1 MRTKFKAWTVPY
13 IEEHKEVMF
22 DEEQLLNFDKP
33 YYLEIGSGK
42 GQFLVDMA
50 KKFPD
55 KFFVGIERNVTCCGF
70 TAKKLVEEQ
79 LPNARL
85 MFLNAEFLMDK
96 IADNSIEAIFL
107 NFSDPWPKKKHH
119 KRRLTADSYL
129 KNYYRVLKK
138 GGRLIIKTDNVDLFT
153 FTLENL
159 ENSDFK
165 LVFKTDDLCCA
176 AIAKQIGLTVETTYE
191 NCQLDNYTGFIEQT
205 VSNEELVK
213 FYEASFEPISN
224 HFGLLE
230 NQYLIVKDENGKIA
244 NSFKWKNGKYEQI
257 IFPTLKS
264 DMFGTIKPKDE
275 YQKLAIDSLLN
286 NKITVLRGPAGSG
299 KSYLSFAALF
309 QKLEKHE
316 IDKIIIFCNTVAT
329 ANSAKLGFYPG
340 SRNEKLL
347 DSQIGNFLSSKLGD
361 NVATEKFIA
370 EGKLALLP
378 MSDIRGYDTTGMKAG
393 IYITEAQNLD
403 IELMRLALQRVG
415 EDSIC
420 ILDGDDQAQ
429 VDLSIY
435 GGVNNGL
442 RRVSEVFRGS
452 ELYGEITLQK
462 IHRSKIAELA
472 QLM

>member
-1 MRTKFKAWTVPY
+1 MKKVFFYDTCSLLNELHSAFENDFFY
-13 IEEHKEVMF
+13 ISSVTLEELENIKTSSSK
-22 DEEQLLNFDKP
+22 DQDIKYRARQLLHLLFENKDK
-33 YYLEIGSGK
+33 YKVVIFQKEW
-42 GQFLVDMA
+42 
-50 KKFPD
+50 
-55 KFFVGIERNVTCCGF
+55 E
-70 TAKKLVEEQ
+70 TA
-79 LPNARL
+79 
-85 MFLNAEFLMDK
+85 
-96 IADNSIEAIFL
+96 IS
-107 NFSDPWPKKKHH
+107 NFSYLSDNN
-119 KRRLTADSYL
+119 DS
-129 KNYYRVLKK
+129 K
-138 GGRLIIKTDNVDLFT
+138 IIYSAFITDTGISFD
-153 FTLENL
+153 
-159 ENSDFK
+159 

-176 AIAKQIGLTVETTYE
+176 ALAKQIGLTVETTYE
-191 NCQLDNYTGFIEQT
+191 QMKLDNYTGFIEKT
-205 VSNEELVK
+205 ISNEELVA
-213 FYEASFEPISN
+213 FYSKSNLETEN
-224 HFGLLE
+224 HFNLLE

-244 NSFKWKNGKYEQI
+244 DSFKWKNGNYEQVL
-257 IFPTLKS
+257 FPVLKT
-264 DMFGTIKPKDE
+264 DMFGMIKPKDE
-275 YQKLAIDSLLN
+275 YQKLAIDSLLS

-361 NVATEKFIA
+361 SVAVERFIA

-415 EDSIC
+415 DDSIC

-435 GGVNNGL
+435 GGTNNGL
-442 RRVSEVFRGS
+442 RRVSEIFRGADF
-452 ELYGEITLQK
+452 YGEVTLQK
-462 IHRSKIAELA
+462 IHRSRIAELA

>member
-1 MRTKFKAWTVPY
+1 MKKVFFYDTCSLLNELHSAFENDFFY
-13 IEEHKEVMF
+13 ISSVTLEELENIKTSSSK
-22 DEEQLLNFDKP
+22 DQDIKYRARQLLHLLFENKDK
-33 YYLEIGSGK
+33 YKVVIFQKEW
-42 GQFLVDMA
+42 
-50 KKFPD
+50 
-55 KFFVGIERNVTCCGF
+55 E
-70 TAKKLVEEQ
+70 TA
-79 LPNARL
+79 
-85 MFLNAEFLMDK
+85 
-96 IADNSIEAIFL
+96 IS
-107 NFSDPWPKKKHH
+107 NFSYLSDNN
-119 KRRLTADSYL
+119 DS
-129 KNYYRVLKK
+129 K
-138 GGRLIIKTDNVDLFT
+138 IIFSAFITDTGISFD
-153 FTLENL
+153 
-159 ENSDFK
+159 

-176 AIAKQIGLTVETTYE
+176 ILAKRIGLTVETTYE
-191 NCQLDNYTGFIEQT
+191 QMKLDNYTGFIEKT
-205 VSNEELVK
+205 VSNEELVT
-213 FYEASFEPISN
+213 FYSKTNLETEN
-224 HFGLLE
+224 HFNLLE

-244 NSFKWKNGKYEQI
+244 DSFKWKNGNYEQVL
-257 IFPTLKS
+257 FPVLKT
-264 DMFGTIKPKDE
+264 DMFGMIKPKDE
-275 YQKLAIDSLLN
+275 YQKLAIDSLLS

>member
-1 MRTKFKAWTVPY
+1 MKKVFFYDTCSLLNELHSAFENDFFY
-13 IEEHKEVMF
+13 ISSVTLEELENIKTSSSK
-22 DEEQLLNFDKP
+22 DQDIKYRARQLLHLLFENKDK
-33 YYLEIGSGK
+33 YKVVIFQKEW
-42 GQFLVDMA
+42 
-50 KKFPD
+50 
-55 KFFVGIERNVTCCGF
+55 E
-70 TAKKLVEEQ
+70 TA
-79 LPNARL
+79 
-85 MFLNAEFLMDK
+85 
-96 IADNSIEAIFL
+96 IS
-107 NFSDPWPKKKHH
+107 NFSYLSDNN
-119 KRRLTADSYL
+119 DS
-129 KNYYRVLKK
+129 K
-138 GGRLIIKTDNVDLFT
+138 IIYSAFITDTGISFD
-153 FTLENL
+153 
-159 ENSDFK
+159 

-176 AIAKQIGLTVETTYE
+176 ALAKQIGLTVETTYE
-191 NCQLDNYTGFIEQT
+191 QMKLDNYTGFIEKT
-205 VSNEELVK
+205 ISNEELVA
-213 FYEASFEPISN
+213 FYSKSNLETEN
-224 HFGLLE
+224 HFNLLE

-244 NSFKWKNGKYEQI
+244 DSFKWKNGNYEQVL
-257 IFPTLKS
+257 FPVLKT
-264 DMFGTIKPKDE
+264 DMFGIIKPKDE
-275 YQKLAIDSLLN
+275 YQKLAIDSLLS

-361 NVATEKFIA
+361 SVAVERFIA

-435 GGVNNGL
+435 GGTNNGL
-442 RRVSEVFRGS
+442 RRVSEIFRGADF
-452 ELYGEITLQK
+452 YGEITLQK
-462 IHRSKIAELA
+462 IHRSRIAELA

>member
-1 MRTKFKAWTVPY
+1 MKKVFFYDTCSLLNELHSAFENDFFY
-13 IEEHKEVMF
+13 ISSVTLEELENIKTSSSK
-22 DEEQLLNFDKP
+22 DQDIKYRARQLLHLLFENKDK
-33 YYLEIGSGK
+33 YKVVIFQKEW
-42 GQFLVDMA
+42 
-50 KKFPD
+50 
-55 KFFVGIERNVTCCGF
+55 E
-70 TAKKLVEEQ
+70 TA
-79 LPNARL
+79 
-85 MFLNAEFLMDK
+85 
-96 IADNSIEAIFL
+96 IS
-107 NFSDPWPKKKHH
+107 NFSYLSDNN
-119 KRRLTADSYL
+119 DS
-129 KNYYRVLKK
+129 K
-138 GGRLIIKTDNVDLFT
+138 IIYSAFITDTGISFD
-153 FTLENL
+153 
-159 ENSDFK
+159 

-176 AIAKQIGLTVETTYE
+176 ALAKQIGLTVETTYE
-191 NCQLDNYTGFIEQT
+191 QMKLDNYTGFIEKT
-205 VSNEELVK
+205 ISNEELVA
-213 FYEASFEPISN
+213 FYSKSNLETEN
-224 HFGLLE
+224 HFNLLE

-244 NSFKWKNGKYEQI
+244 DSFKWKNGNYEQVL
-257 IFPTLKS
+257 FPVLKT
-264 DMFGTIKPKDE
+264 DMFGMIKPKDE
-275 YQKLAIDSLLN
+275 YQKLAIDSLLS
-286 NKITVLRGPAGSG
+286 NKIIVLRGPAGSG

-361 NVATEKFIA
+361 SVAVERFIA

-435 GGVNNGL
+435 GGTNNGL
-442 RRVSEVFRGS
+442 RRVSEIFRGADF
-452 ELYGEITLQK
+452 YGEVTLQK
-462 IHRSKIAELA
+462 IHRSRIAELA

>member
-1 MRTKFKAWTVPY
+1 MKKVFFYDTCSLLNELHSAFVNDMFYISSVTLKELEEIKSSNFKDPDIKFKAR
-13 IEEHKEVMF
+13 
-22 DEEQLLNFDKP
+22 QLLNLLFK
-33 YYLEIGSGK
+33 YKEKYKVVLFQNEWQEAISHY
-42 GQFLVDMA
+42 QFL
-50 KKFPD
+50 
-55 KFFVGIERNVTCCGF
+55 
-70 TAKKLVEEQ
+70 
-79 LPNARL
+79 
-85 MFLNAEFLMDK
+85 
-96 IADNSIEAIFL
+96 
-107 NFSDPWPKKKHH
+107 
-119 KRRLTADSYL
+119 
-129 KNYYRVLKK
+129 
-138 GGRLIIKTDNVDLFT
+138 TDNNDSKIIYSAFIIDA
-153 FTLENL
+153 EISN
-159 ENSDFK
+159 

-213 FYEASFEPISN
+213 FYEASLEPISN

-257 IFPTLKS
+257 IFPMLKS

>member
-1 MRTKFKAWTVPY
+1 MKKVFFYDTCSLLNELHSAFENDFFY
-13 IEEHKEVMF
+13 ISSVTLEELENIKTSSSK
-22 DEEQLLNFDKP
+22 DQDIKYRARQLLHLLFENKDK
-33 YYLEIGSGK
+33 YKVVIFQKEW
-42 GQFLVDMA
+42 
-50 KKFPD
+50 
-55 KFFVGIERNVTCCGF
+55 E
-70 TAKKLVEEQ
+70 TA
-79 LPNARL
+79 
-85 MFLNAEFLMDK
+85 
-96 IADNSIEAIFL
+96 IS
-107 NFSDPWPKKKHH
+107 NFSYLSDNN
-119 KRRLTADSYL
+119 DS
-129 KNYYRVLKK
+129 K
-138 GGRLIIKTDNVDLFT
+138 IIYSAFITDTGISFD
-153 FTLENL
+153 
-159 ENSDFK
+159 

-176 AIAKQIGLTVETTYE
+176 ALAKQIGLTVETTYE
-191 NCQLDNYTGFIEQT
+191 QMKLDNYTGFIEKT
-205 VSNEELVK
+205 ISNEELVT
-213 FYEASFEPISN
+213 FYSKTNLETEN
-224 HFGLLE
+224 HFNLLE

-244 NSFKWKNGKYEQI
+244 DSFKWKNGNYEQVL
-257 IFPTLKS
+257 FPVLKT
-264 DMFGTIKPKDE
+264 DMFGMIKPKDE
-275 YQKLAIDSLLN
+275 YQKLAIDSLLS

-361 NVATEKFIA
+361 SVAAERFIA

-415 EDSIC
+415 DDSIC

-435 GGVNNGL
+435 GGTNNGL
-442 RRVSEVFRGS
+442 RRVSEIFRGADF
-452 ELYGEITLQK
+452 YGEVTLQK
-462 IHRSKIAELA
+462 IHRSRIAELA

>member
-1 MRTKFKAWTVPY
+1 MKKVFFYDTCSLLNELHSAFENDFFY
-13 IEEHKEVMF
+13 ISSVTLEELENIKTSSSK
-22 DEEQLLNFDKP
+22 DQDIKYRARQLLHLLFENKDK
-33 YYLEIGSGK
+33 YKVVIFQKEW
-42 GQFLVDMA
+42 
-50 KKFPD
+50 
-55 KFFVGIERNVTCCGF
+55 E
-70 TAKKLVEEQ
+70 TA
-79 LPNARL
+79 
-85 MFLNAEFLMDK
+85 
-96 IADNSIEAIFL
+96 IS
-107 NFSDPWPKKKHH
+107 NFSYLSDNN
-119 KRRLTADSYL
+119 DS
-129 KNYYRVLKK
+129 K
-138 GGRLIIKTDNVDLFT
+138 IIYSAFITDTGISFD
-153 FTLENL
+153 
-159 ENSDFK
+159 

-176 AIAKQIGLTVETTYE
+176 ALAKQIGLTVETTYE
-191 NCQLDNYTGFIEQT
+191 QMKLDNYTGFVEKIIP
-205 VSNEELVK
+205 NEELVA
-213 FYEASFEPISN
+213 FYSKSNLETEN
-224 HFGLLE
+224 HFNLLE

-244 NSFKWKNGKYEQI
+244 DSFKWKNGNYEQVL
-257 IFPTLKS
+257 FPVLKT

-435 GGVNNGL
+435 GGTNNGL
-442 RRVSEVFRGS
+442 RRVSEIFRGADF
-452 ELYGEITLQK
+452 YGEVTLQK
-462 IHRSKIAELA
+462 IHRSRIAELA

>member
-1 MRTKFKAWTVPY
+1 MKKVFFYDTCSLLNELHSAFENDLFY
-13 IEEHKEVMF
+13 ISSVTLEELENIKTSSSK
-22 DEEQLLNFDKP
+22 DQDIKYRARQLLHLLFENKDK
-33 YYLEIGSGK
+33 YKVVIFQKEW
-42 GQFLVDMA
+42 
-50 KKFPD
+50 
-55 KFFVGIERNVTCCGF
+55 E
-70 TAKKLVEEQ
+70 TA
-79 LPNARL
+79 
-85 MFLNAEFLMDK
+85 
-96 IADNSIEAIFL
+96 IS
-107 NFSDPWPKKKHH
+107 NFSYLSDNN
-119 KRRLTADSYL
+119 DS
-129 KNYYRVLKK
+129 K
-138 GGRLIIKTDNVDLFT
+138 IIYSAFITDTGISFD
-153 FTLENL
+153 
-159 ENSDFK
+159 

-176 AIAKQIGLTVETTYE
+176 ALAKQIGLTVETTYE
-191 NCQLDNYTGFIEQT
+191 QMKLDNYTGFIEKT
-205 VSNEELVK
+205 IPNEELVV
-213 FYEASFEPISN
+213 FYSKSNLETEN
-224 HFGLLE
+224 HFNLLE
-230 NQYLIVKDENGKIA
+230 NQYLIAKDENGKIA
-244 NSFKWKNGKYEQI
+244 DSFKWKNGNYEQVL
-257 IFPTLKS
+257 FPVLKT
-264 DMFGTIKPKDE
+264 DMFGMIKPKDE
-275 YQKLAIDSLLN
+275 YQKLAIDSLLS

-361 NVATEKFIA
+361 SVAVERFIA

-415 EDSIC
+415 DDSIC

-435 GGVNNGL
+435 GGTNNGL
-442 RRVSEVFRGS
+442 RRVSEIFRGADF
-452 ELYGEITLQK
+452 YGEVTLQK

>member
-1 MRTKFKAWTVPY
+1 MKKVFFYDTCSLLNELHSAFENDFFY
-13 IEEHKEVMF
+13 ISSVTLEELENIKTSSSK
-22 DEEQLLNFDKP
+22 DQDIKYRARQLLHLLFENKDK
-33 YYLEIGSGK
+33 YKVVIFQKEW
-42 GQFLVDMA
+42 
-50 KKFPD
+50 
-55 KFFVGIERNVTCCGF
+55 E
-70 TAKKLVEEQ
+70 TA
-79 LPNARL
+79 
-85 MFLNAEFLMDK
+85 
-96 IADNSIEAIFL
+96 IS
-107 NFSDPWPKKKHH
+107 NFSYLSDNN
-119 KRRLTADSYL
+119 DSKIIYSAFITDT
-129 KNYYRVLKK
+129 
-138 GGRLIIKTDNVDLFT
+138 GISFDLI
-153 FTLENL
+153 
-159 ENSDFK
+159 
-165 LVFKTDDLCCA
+165 FKTDDLCCA
-176 AIAKQIGLTVETTYE
+176 ALAKQIGLTVETTYE
-191 NCQLDNYTGFIEQT
+191 QMKLDNYTGFIEKT
-205 VSNEELVK
+205 ISNEELVA
-213 FYEASFEPISN
+213 FYSKDNLETEN
-224 HFGLLE
+224 HFNLLE

-244 NSFKWKNGKYEQI
+244 DSFKWKNGNYEQVL
-257 IFPTLKS
+257 FPVLKT
-264 DMFGTIKPKDE
+264 DMFGMIKPKDE
-275 YQKLAIDSLLN
+275 YQKLAIDSLLS

-361 NVATEKFIA
+361 SVAVERFIA

-435 GGVNNGL
+435 GGTNNGL
-442 RRVSEVFRGS
+442 RRVSEIFRGADF
-452 ELYGEITLQK
+452 YGEVTLQK
-462 IHRSKIAELA
+462 IHRSRIAELA

>member
-1 MRTKFKAWTVPY
+1 MKKVFFYDTCSLLNELHSAFENDFFY
-13 IEEHKEVMF
+13 ISSVTLEELENIKTSSSK
-22 DEEQLLNFDKP
+22 DQDIKYRARQLLHLLFENKDK
-33 YYLEIGSGK
+33 YKVVIFQKEW
-42 GQFLVDMA
+42 
-50 KKFPD
+50 
-55 KFFVGIERNVTCCGF
+55 E
-70 TAKKLVEEQ
+70 TA
-79 LPNARL
+79 
-85 MFLNAEFLMDK
+85 
-96 IADNSIEAIFL
+96 IS
-107 NFSDPWPKKKHH
+107 NFSYLSDNN
-119 KRRLTADSYL
+119 DS
-129 KNYYRVLKK
+129 K
-138 GGRLIIKTDNVDLFT
+138 IIYSAFITDTGISFD
-153 FTLENL
+153 
-159 ENSDFK
+159 

-176 AIAKQIGLTVETTYE
+176 ALAKQIGLTVETTYE
-191 NCQLDNYTGFIEQT
+191 QMKLDNYTGFIEKT
-205 VSNEELVK
+205 ISNEELVA
-213 FYEASFEPISN
+213 FYSKSNLETEN
-224 HFGLLE
+224 HFNLLE

-244 NSFKWKNGKYEQI
+244 DSFKWKNGNYEQVL
-257 IFPTLKS
+257 FPVLKT
-264 DMFGTIKPKDE
+264 DMFGMIKPKDE
-275 YQKLAIDSLLN
+275 YQKLAIDSLLS

-329 ANSAKLGFYPG
+329 ANSAKLGLYPG

-361 NVATEKFIA
+361 SVAVERFIA

-435 GGVNNGL
+435 GGTNNGL
-442 RRVSEVFRGS
+442 RRVSEIFRGADF
-452 ELYGEITLQK
+452 YGEVTLQK
-462 IHRSKIAELA
+462 IHRSRIAELA

>member
-1 MRTKFKAWTVPY
+1 MKKVFFYDTCSLLNELHSAFENDFFY
-13 IEEHKEVMF
+13 ISSVTLEELENIKTSSSK
-22 DEEQLLNFDKP
+22 DQDIKYRARQLLHLLFENKDK
-33 YYLEIGSGK
+33 YKVVIFQKEW
-42 GQFLVDMA
+42 
-50 KKFPD
+50 
-55 KFFVGIERNVTCCGF
+55 E
-70 TAKKLVEEQ
+70 TA
-79 LPNARL
+79 
-85 MFLNAEFLMDK
+85 
-96 IADNSIEAIFL
+96 IS
-107 NFSDPWPKKKHH
+107 NFSYLSDNN
-119 KRRLTADSYL
+119 DS
-129 KNYYRVLKK
+129 K
-138 GGRLIIKTDNVDLFT
+138 IIYSAFITDTGISFD
-153 FTLENL
+153 
-159 ENSDFK
+159 

-176 AIAKQIGLTVETTYE
+176 ALAKQIGLTVETTYE
-191 NCQLDNYTGFIEQT
+191 QMKLDNYTGFVEKIIP
-205 VSNEELVK
+205 NEELVV
-213 FYEASFEPISN
+213 FYSKDNLETEN
-224 HFGLLE
+224 HFNLLE

-244 NSFKWKNGKYEQI
+244 DSFKWKNGNYEQVL
-257 IFPTLKS
+257 FPVLKT
-264 DMFGTIKPKDE
+264 DMFGMIKPKDE
-275 YQKLAIDSLLN
+275 YQKLAIDSLLS

-361 NVATEKFIA
+361 SVAVERFIA

-415 EDSIC
+415 DDSIC

-435 GGVNNGL
+435 GGTNNGL
-442 RRVSEVFRGS
+442 RRVSEIFRGADF
-452 ELYGEITLQK
+452 YGEVTLQK
-462 IHRSKIAELA
+462 IHRSRIAELA

>member
-1 MRTKFKAWTVPY
+1 MKKVFFYDTCSLLNELHSAFENDFFY
-13 IEEHKEVMF
+13 ISSVTLEELENIKTSSSK
-22 DEEQLLNFDKP
+22 DQDIKYRARQLLHLLFENKDK
-33 YYLEIGSGK
+33 YKVVIFQKEW
-42 GQFLVDMA
+42 
-50 KKFPD
+50 
-55 KFFVGIERNVTCCGF
+55 E
-70 TAKKLVEEQ
+70 TA
-79 LPNARL
+79 
-85 MFLNAEFLMDK
+85 
-96 IADNSIEAIFL
+96 IS
-107 NFSDPWPKKKHH
+107 NFSYLSDNN
-119 KRRLTADSYL
+119 DS
-129 KNYYRVLKK
+129 K
-138 GGRLIIKTDNVDLFT
+138 IIYSAFITDTGISFD
-153 FTLENL
+153 
-159 ENSDFK
+159 

-176 AIAKQIGLTVETTYE
+176 ALAKQIGLTVETTYE
-191 NCQLDNYTGFIEQT
+191 QMKLDNYTGFIEKT
-205 VSNEELVK
+205 VPNEELVA
-213 FYEASFEPISN
+213 FYSKSNLETEN
-224 HFGLLE
+224 HFNLLE

-244 NSFKWKNGKYEQI
+244 DSFKWKNGNYEQVL
-257 IFPTLKS
+257 FPVLKT
-264 DMFGTIKPKDE
+264 DMFGMIKPKDE
-275 YQKLAIDSLLN
+275 YQKLAIDSLLS

-361 NVATEKFIA
+361 SVAVERFIA

-415 EDSIC
+415 DDSIC

-435 GGVNNGL
+435 GGTNNGL
-442 RRVSEVFRGS
+442 RRVSEIFRGADF
-452 ELYGEITLQK
+452 YGEVTLQK
-462 IHRSKIAELA
+462 IHRSRIAELA

>member
-1 MRTKFKAWTVPY
+1 MKKVFFYDTCSLLNELHSAFENDFFY
-13 IEEHKEVMF
+13 ISSVTLEELENIKTSSSK
-22 DEEQLLNFDKP
+22 DQDIKYRARQLLHLLFENKNKYKVVIFQKEW
-33 YYLEIGSGK
+33 EI
-42 GQFLVDMA
+42 
-50 KKFPD
+50 
-55 KFFVGIERNVTCCGF
+55 
-70 TAKKLVEEQ
+70 
-79 LPNARL
+79 
-85 MFLNAEFLMDK
+85 
-96 IADNSIEAIFL
+96 AIS
-107 NFSDPWPKKKHH
+107 NFSYLSDNN
-119 KRRLTADSYL
+119 DS
-129 KNYYRVLKK
+129 K
-138 GGRLIIKTDNVDLFT
+138 IIYSAFITDTGISFD
-153 FTLENL
+153 
-159 ENSDFK
+159 

-176 AIAKQIGLTVETTYE
+176 ILAKRIGLTVETTYE
-191 NCQLDNYTGFIEQT
+191 QMKLDNYTGFIEKT
-205 VSNEELVK
+205 VSNEELVT
-213 FYEASFEPISN
+213 FYSKSNLETEN
-224 HFGLLE
+224 HFNLLE

-244 NSFKWKNGKYEQI
+244 DSFKWKNGNYEQVL
-257 IFPTLKS
+257 FPVLKT
-264 DMFGTIKPKDE
+264 DMFGMIKPKDE
-275 YQKLAIDSLLN
+275 YQKLAIDSLLS

-299 KSYLSFAALF
+299 KSFLSFAALF

-361 NVATEKFIA
+361 SVAAERFIA

-435 GGVNNGL
+435 GGTNNGL
-442 RRVSEVFRGS
+442 RRVSEIFRGADF
-452 ELYGEITLQK
+452 YGEVTLQK
-462 IHRSKIAELA
+462 IHRSRIAELA

>member
-1 MRTKFKAWTVPY
+1 MKKVFFYDTCSLLNELHSAFENDFFY
-13 IEEHKEVMF
+13 ISSVTLEELENIKTSSSK
-22 DEEQLLNFDKP
+22 DQDIKYRARQLLHLLFENKDK
-33 YYLEIGSGK
+33 YKVVIFQKEW
-42 GQFLVDMA
+42 
-50 KKFPD
+50 
-55 KFFVGIERNVTCCGF
+55 E
-70 TAKKLVEEQ
+70 TA
-79 LPNARL
+79 
-85 MFLNAEFLMDK
+85 
-96 IADNSIEAIFL
+96 IS
-107 NFSDPWPKKKHH
+107 NFSYLSDNN
-119 KRRLTADSYL
+119 DS
-129 KNYYRVLKK
+129 K
-138 GGRLIIKTDNVDLFT
+138 IIYSAFITDTGISFD
-153 FTLENL
+153 
-159 ENSDFK
+159 

-176 AIAKQIGLTVETTYE
+176 ALAKQIGLTVETTYE
-191 NCQLDNYTGFIEQT
+191 QMKLDNYTGFIEKT
-205 VSNEELVK
+205 ISNEELVA
-213 FYEASFEPISN
+213 FYSKSNLETEN
-224 HFGLLE
+224 HFNLLE
-230 NQYLIVKDENGKIA
+230 NQYLIVKDENGKVA
-244 NSFKWKNGKYEQI
+244 DSFKWKNGNYEQVL
-257 IFPTLKS
+257 FPILKT
-264 DMFGTIKPKDE
+264 DMFGMIKPKDE
-275 YQKLAIDSLLN
+275 YQKLAIDSLLS

-361 NVATEKFIA
+361 SVAVERFIA

-435 GGVNNGL
+435 GGTNNGL
-442 RRVSEVFRGS
+442 RRVSEIFRGADF
-452 ELYGEITLQK
+452 YGEVTLQK
-462 IHRSKIAELA
+462 IHRSRIAELA

>member
-1 MRTKFKAWTVPY
+1 MKKVFFYDTCSLLNELHSAFVNDMFYISSVTLKELEEIKSSNFKDPDIKFKAR
-13 IEEHKEVMF
+13 
-22 DEEQLLNFDKP
+22 QLLNLLFK
-33 YYLEIGSGK
+33 YKEKYKVVLFQNEWQEAISHY
-42 GQFLVDMA
+42 QFL
-50 KKFPD
+50 
-55 KFFVGIERNVTCCGF
+55 
-70 TAKKLVEEQ
+70 
-79 LPNARL
+79 
-85 MFLNAEFLMDK
+85 
-96 IADNSIEAIFL
+96 
-107 NFSDPWPKKKHH
+107 
-119 KRRLTADSYL
+119 
-129 KNYYRVLKK
+129 
-138 GGRLIIKTDNVDLFT
+138 TDNNDSKIIYSAFIIDA
-153 FTLENL
+153 EISN
-159 ENSDFK
+159 

-191 NCQLDNYTGFIEQT
+191 NYQLDNYTGFIEQT

-213 FYEASFEPISN
+213 FYEASLEPISN

>member
-1 MRTKFKAWTVPY
+1 MKKVFFYDTCSLLNELHSAFENDFFY
-13 IEEHKEVMF
+13 ISSVTLEELENIKTSSSK
-22 DEEQLLNFDKP
+22 DQDIKYRARQLLHLLFENKDK
-33 YYLEIGSGK
+33 YKVVIFQKEW
-42 GQFLVDMA
+42 
-50 KKFPD
+50 
-55 KFFVGIERNVTCCGF
+55 E
-70 TAKKLVEEQ
+70 TA
-79 LPNARL
+79 
-85 MFLNAEFLMDK
+85 
-96 IADNSIEAIFL
+96 IS
-107 NFSDPWPKKKHH
+107 NFSYLSDNN
-119 KRRLTADSYL
+119 DS
-129 KNYYRVLKK
+129 K
-138 GGRLIIKTDNVDLFT
+138 IIFSAFITDTGISFD
-153 FTLENL
+153 
-159 ENSDFK
+159 

-176 AIAKQIGLTVETTYE
+176 ILAKRIGLTVETTYE
-191 NCQLDNYTGFIEQT
+191 QMKLDNYTGFIEKT
-205 VSNEELVK
+205 ISNEELVK
-213 FYEASFEPISN
+213 FYSKSNLEIEN
-224 HFGLLE
+224 HFNLLE

-244 NSFKWKNGKYEQI
+244 DSFKWKNGNYEQVL
-257 IFPTLKS
+257 FPVLKT
-264 DMFGTIKPKDE
+264 DMFGMIKPKDE
-275 YQKLAIDSLLN
+275 YQKLAIDSLLS

-361 NVATEKFIA
+361 SVAAERFIA

-435 GGVNNGL
+435 GGTNNGL
-442 RRVSEVFRGS
+442 RRVSEIFRGADF
-452 ELYGEITLQK
+452 YGEVTLQK

>member
-1 MRTKFKAWTVPY
+1 MKKVFFYDTCSLLNELHSAFENDFFY
-13 IEEHKEVMF
+13 ISSVTLEELENIKTSSSK
-22 DEEQLLNFDKP
+22 DQDIKYRARQLLHLLFENKDK
-33 YYLEIGSGK
+33 YKVVIFQKEW
-42 GQFLVDMA
+42 
-50 KKFPD
+50 
-55 KFFVGIERNVTCCGF
+55 E
-70 TAKKLVEEQ
+70 TA
-79 LPNARL
+79 
-85 MFLNAEFLMDK
+85 
-96 IADNSIEAIFL
+96 IS
-107 NFSDPWPKKKHH
+107 NFSYLSDNN
-119 KRRLTADSYL
+119 DS
-129 KNYYRVLKK
+129 K
-138 GGRLIIKTDNVDLFT
+138 IIYSAFITDTGISFD
-153 FTLENL
+153 
-159 ENSDFK
+159 

-176 AIAKQIGLTVETTYE
+176 ALAKQIGLTVETTYE
-191 NCQLDNYTGFIEQT
+191 QMKLDNYTGFVEKIIP
-205 VSNEELVK
+205 NEELVA
-213 FYEASFEPISN
+213 FYSKSNLETEN
-224 HFGLLE
+224 HFNLLE
-230 NQYLIVKDENGKIA
+230 NQYLIVKDENGEVA
-244 NSFKWKNGKYEQI
+244 DSFKWKNGNYEQVL
-257 IFPTLKS
+257 FPVLKT

-275 YQKLAIDSLLN
+275 YQKLAIDSLLS

-361 NVATEKFIA
+361 SVAVERFIA

-415 EDSIC
+415 DDSIC

-435 GGVNNGL
+435 GGTNNGL
-442 RRVSEVFRGS
+442 RRVSEIFRGADF
-452 ELYGEITLQK
+452 YGEVTLQK
-462 IHRSKIAELA
+462 IHRSRIAELA

>member
-1 MRTKFKAWTVPY
+1 MKKVFFYDTCSLLNELHSAFENDFFY
-13 IEEHKEVMF
+13 ISSVTLEELENIKTSSSK
-22 DEEQLLNFDKP
+22 DQDIKYRARQLLHLLFENKDK
-33 YYLEIGSGK
+33 YKVVIFQKEW
-42 GQFLVDMA
+42 
-50 KKFPD
+50 
-55 KFFVGIERNVTCCGF
+55 E
-70 TAKKLVEEQ
+70 TA
-79 LPNARL
+79 
-85 MFLNAEFLMDK
+85 
-96 IADNSIEAIFL
+96 IS
-107 NFSDPWPKKKHH
+107 NFSYLSDNN
-119 KRRLTADSYL
+119 DS
-129 KNYYRVLKK
+129 K
-138 GGRLIIKTDNVDLFT
+138 IIYSAFITDTGISFD
-153 FTLENL
+153 
-159 ENSDFK
+159 

-176 AIAKQIGLTVETTYE
+176 ALAKQIGLTVETTYE
-191 NCQLDNYTGFIEQT
+191 QMKLDNYTGFIEKT
-205 VSNEELVK
+205 ISNEELVA
-213 FYEASFEPISN
+213 FYSKSNLETEN
-224 HFGLLE
+224 HFNLLE

-244 NSFKWKNGKYEQI
+244 DSFKWKNGNYEQVL
-257 IFPTLKS
+257 FPVLKT
-264 DMFGTIKPKDE
+264 DMFGIIKPKDE
-275 YQKLAIDSLLN
+275 YQKLAIDSLLS

-361 NVATEKFIA
+361 SVAVERFIA

-415 EDSIC
+415 DDSIC

-435 GGVNNGL
+435 GGTNNGL
-442 RRVSEVFRGS
+442 RRVSEIFRGADF
-452 ELYGEITLQK
+452 YGEVTLQK
-462 IHRSKIAELA
+462 IHRSRIAELA

>member
-1 MRTKFKAWTVPY
+1 MKKVFFYDTCSLLNELHSAFENDLFYISSVTLEELENIKTSSTKDQDVKYKAR
-13 IEEHKEVMF
+13 
-22 DEEQLLNFDKP
+22 QLLHLLFENKDK
-33 YYLEIGSGK
+33 YKVIIFQKEWEI
-42 GQFLVDMA
+42 A
-50 KKFPD
+50 
-55 KFFVGIERNVTCCGF
+55 
-70 TAKKLVEEQ
+70 
-79 LPNARL
+79 
-85 MFLNAEFLMDK
+85 
-96 IADNSIEAIFL
+96 IANY
-107 NFSDPWPKKKHH
+107 
-119 KRRLTADSYL
+119 SYL
-129 KNYYRVLKK
+129 SNSNDSK
-138 GGRLIIKTDNVDLFT
+138 IIFSAFITDTEVHN
-153 FTLENL
+153 
-159 ENSDFK
+159 

-176 AIAKQIGLTVETTYE
+176 ALAEQIGLTVETTYE
-191 NCQLDNYTGFIEQT
+191 QMKLDNYTGFIEKSVT
-205 VSNEELVK
+205 NEELVK
-213 FYEASFEPISN
+213 FYANPCPESIN
-224 HFGLLE
+224 HFNLLE
-230 NQYLIVKDENGKIA
+230 NQYLIIKDENGKIA
-244 NSFKWKNGKYEQI
+244 DSFKWKNGKYEQVL
-257 IFPTLKS
+257 FPTLKTN
-264 DMFGTIKPKDE
+264 MFGMIKPKDE
-275 YQKLAIDSLLN
+275 YQKLAIDSLLS

-309 QKLEKHE
+309 HKLEKHE

-361 NVATEKFIA
+361 SVAVERFIA

-420 ILDGDDQAQ
+420 VLDGDDQAQ

-435 GGVNNGL
+435 GGTNNGL
-442 RRVSEVFRGS
+442 RRVSEIFRGS
-452 ELYGEITLQK
+452 DLYGEITLQK

>member
-1 MRTKFKAWTVPY
+1 MKKVFFYDTCSLLNELHSAFENDFFY
-13 IEEHKEVMF
+13 ISSVTLEELENIKTSSSK
-22 DEEQLLNFDKP
+22 DQDIKYRARQLLHLLFENKDK
-33 YYLEIGSGK
+33 YKVVIFQKEW
-42 GQFLVDMA
+42 
-50 KKFPD
+50 
-55 KFFVGIERNVTCCGF
+55 E
-70 TAKKLVEEQ
+70 TA
-79 LPNARL
+79 
-85 MFLNAEFLMDK
+85 
-96 IADNSIEAIFL
+96 IS
-107 NFSDPWPKKKHH
+107 NFSYLSDNN
-119 KRRLTADSYL
+119 DS
-129 KNYYRVLKK
+129 K
-138 GGRLIIKTDNVDLFT
+138 IIYSAFITDTGISFD
-153 FTLENL
+153 
-159 ENSDFK
+159 

-176 AIAKQIGLTVETTYE
+176 ALAKQIGLTVETTYE
-191 NCQLDNYTGFIEQT
+191 QMKLDNYTGFIEKT
-205 VSNEELVK
+205 ISNEELVA
-213 FYEASFEPISN
+213 FYSKSN
-224 HFGLLE
+224 LETENQFNLLE

-244 NSFKWKNGKYEQI
+244 DSFKWKNGNYEQVL
-257 IFPTLKS
+257 FPVLKT
-264 DMFGTIKPKDE
+264 DMFGMIKPKDE
-275 YQKLAIDSLLN
+275 YQKLAIDSLLS

-361 NVATEKFIA
+361 SVAVERFIA

-435 GGVNNGL
+435 GGTNNGL
-442 RRVSEVFRGS
+442 RRVSEIFRGADF
-452 ELYGEITLQK
+452 YGEVTLQK
-462 IHRSKIAELA
+462 IHRSRIAELA

>member
-1 MRTKFKAWTVPY
+1 MKKVFFYDTCSLLNELHSAFENDFFY
-13 IEEHKEVMF
+13 ISSVTLEELENIKTSSSK
-22 DEEQLLNFDKP
+22 DQDIKYRARQLLHLLFENKDK
-33 YYLEIGSGK
+33 YKVVIFQKEW
-42 GQFLVDMA
+42 
-50 KKFPD
+50 
-55 KFFVGIERNVTCCGF
+55 E
-70 TAKKLVEEQ
+70 TA
-79 LPNARL
+79 
-85 MFLNAEFLMDK
+85 
-96 IADNSIEAIFL
+96 IS
-107 NFSDPWPKKKHH
+107 NFSYLSDNN
-119 KRRLTADSYL
+119 DS
-129 KNYYRVLKK
+129 K
-138 GGRLIIKTDNVDLFT
+138 IIYSAFITDTGISFD
-153 FTLENL
+153 
-159 ENSDFK
+159 

-176 AIAKQIGLTVETTYE
+176 VLAKQIGLTVETTYE
-191 NCQLDNYTGFIEQT
+191 QMKLDNYTGFIEKT
-205 VSNEELVK
+205 ISNEELVA
-213 FYEASFEPISN
+213 FYSKSNLETEN
-224 HFGLLE
+224 HFNLLE

-244 NSFKWKNGKYEQI
+244 DSFKWKNGNYEQVL
-257 IFPTLKS
+257 FPVLKT
-264 DMFGTIKPKDE
+264 DMFGMIKPKDE
-275 YQKLAIDSLLN
+275 YQKLAIDSLLS

-361 NVATEKFIA
+361 SVAVERFIA

-415 EDSIC
+415 DDSIC

-435 GGVNNGL
+435 GGTNNGL
-442 RRVSEVFRGS
+442 RRVSEIFRGADF
-452 ELYGEITLQK
+452 YGEVTLQK
-462 IHRSKIAELA
+462 IHRSRIAELA

>member
-1 MRTKFKAWTVPY
+1 MKKVFFYDTCSLLNELHSAFENDLFYISSVTLKELEEIKSSNFKDPDIKFKAR
-13 IEEHKEVMF
+13 
-22 DEEQLLNFDKP
+22 QLLNLLFKHKEK
-33 YYLEIGSGK
+33 YKVVLFQNEWQEAISHY
-42 GQFLVDMA
+42 QFL
-50 KKFPD
+50 
-55 KFFVGIERNVTCCGF
+55 
-70 TAKKLVEEQ
+70 
-79 LPNARL
+79 
-85 MFLNAEFLMDK
+85 
-96 IADNSIEAIFL
+96 
-107 NFSDPWPKKKHH
+107 
-119 KRRLTADSYL
+119 
-129 KNYYRVLKK
+129 
-138 GGRLIIKTDNVDLFT
+138 TDNNDSKIIYSAFIIDA
-153 FTLENL
+153 EISNL
-159 ENSDFK
+159 I
-165 LVFKTDDLCCA
+165 FKTDDLCCA

-213 FYEASFEPISN
+213 FYEASLEPISN

>member
-1 MRTKFKAWTVPY
+1 MKKVFFYDTCSLLNELHSAFENDFFY
-13 IEEHKEVMF
+13 ISSVTLEELENIKTSSSK
-22 DEEQLLNFDKP
+22 DQDIKYRARQLLHLLFENKNKYKVVIFQK
-33 YYLEIGSGK
+33 EW
-42 GQFLVDMA
+42 
-50 KKFPD
+50 
-55 KFFVGIERNVTCCGF
+55 E
-70 TAKKLVEEQ
+70 TA
-79 LPNARL
+79 
-85 MFLNAEFLMDK
+85 
-96 IADNSIEAIFL
+96 IS
-107 NFSDPWPKKKHH
+107 NFSYLSDNN
-119 KRRLTADSYL
+119 DS
-129 KNYYRVLKK
+129 K
-138 GGRLIIKTDNVDLFT
+138 IIYSAFITDTGISFD
-153 FTLENL
+153 
-159 ENSDFK
+159 

-176 AIAKQIGLTVETTYE
+176 ALAKQIGLTVETTYE
-191 NCQLDNYTGFIEQT
+191 QMKLDNYTGFIEKT
-205 VSNEELVK
+205 ISNEELVV
-213 FYEASFEPISN
+213 FYSKDNLETEN
-224 HFGLLE
+224 HFNLLE

-244 NSFKWKNGKYEQI
+244 DSFKWKNGNYEQVL
-257 IFPTLKS
+257 FPVLKT
-264 DMFGTIKPKDE
+264 DMFGMIKPKDE
-275 YQKLAIDSLLN
+275 YQKLAIDSLLS

-361 NVATEKFIA
+361 SVAVERFIA

-415 EDSIC
+415 DDSIC

-435 GGVNNGL
+435 GGTNNGL
-442 RRVSEVFRGS
+442 RRVSEIFRGADF
-452 ELYGEITLQK
+452 YGEVTLQK
-462 IHRSKIAELA
+462 IHRSRIAELA

>member
-1 MRTKFKAWTVPY
+1 MKKVFFYDTCSLLNELHSAFENDFFY
-13 IEEHKEVMF
+13 ISSVTLEELENIKTSSSK
-22 DEEQLLNFDKP
+22 DQDIKYRARQLLHLLFENKDK
-33 YYLEIGSGK
+33 YKVVIFQKEW
-42 GQFLVDMA
+42 
-50 KKFPD
+50 
-55 KFFVGIERNVTCCGF
+55 E
-70 TAKKLVEEQ
+70 TA
-79 LPNARL
+79 
-85 MFLNAEFLMDK
+85 
-96 IADNSIEAIFL
+96 IS
-107 NFSDPWPKKKHH
+107 NFSYLSDNN
-119 KRRLTADSYL
+119 DS
-129 KNYYRVLKK
+129 K
-138 GGRLIIKTDNVDLFT
+138 IIYSAFITDTGISFD
-153 FTLENL
+153 
-159 ENSDFK
+159 

-176 AIAKQIGLTVETTYE
+176 ALAKQIGLTVETTYE
-191 NCQLDNYTGFIEQT
+191 QMKLDNYTGFVEKIIP
-205 VSNEELVK
+205 NEELVA
-213 FYEASFEPISN
+213 FYSKSNLETEN
-224 HFGLLE
+224 HFNLLE
-230 NQYLIVKDENGKIA
+230 NQYLIVKDENGEVA
-244 NSFKWKNGKYEQI
+244 DSFKWKNGNYEQVL
-257 IFPTLKS
+257 FPVLKT

-275 YQKLAIDSLLN
+275 YQKLAIDSLLS

-435 GGVNNGL
+435 GGTNNGL
-442 RRVSEVFRGS
+442 RRVSEIFRGADF
-452 ELYGEITLQK
+452 YGEVTLQK
-462 IHRSKIAELA
+462 IHRSRIAELA

>member
-1 MRTKFKAWTVPY
+1 MKKVFFYDTCSLLNELHSAFENDLFY
-13 IEEHKEVMF
+13 ISSVTLEELENIKTSSSK
-22 DEEQLLNFDKP
+22 DQDIKYRARQLLHLLFENKDK
-33 YYLEIGSGK
+33 YKVVIFQKEW
-42 GQFLVDMA
+42 
-50 KKFPD
+50 
-55 KFFVGIERNVTCCGF
+55 ET
-70 TAKKLVEEQ
+70 
-79 LPNARL
+79 
-85 MFLNAEFLMDK
+85 
-96 IADNSIEAIFL
+96 SIS
-107 NFSDPWPKKKHH
+107 NY
-119 KRRLTADSYL
+119 SYL
-129 KNYYRVLKK
+129 SDNNDSK
-138 GGRLIIKTDNVDLFT
+138 IIFSAFITDTETSFD
-153 FTLENL
+153 
-159 ENSDFK
+159 

-176 AIAKQIGLTVETTYE
+176 ALAKQIGLTVETTYE
-191 NCQLDNYTGFIEQT
+191 QMKLDNYTGFIEKII
-205 VSNEELVK
+205 SNEELVP
-213 FYEASFEPISN
+213 FYSKSNLETEN
-224 HFGLLE
+224 HFNLLE

-244 NSFKWKNGKYEQI
+244 DSFKWKNGNYEQVL
-257 IFPTLKS
+257 FPVLKT
-264 DMFGTIKPKDE
+264 DMFGTIKPTDE
-275 YQKLAIDSLLN
+275 YQKLAIDSLLS

-361 NVATEKFIA
+361 SVAVERFIA

-435 GGVNNGL
+435 GGTNNGL
-442 RRVSEVFRGS
+442 RRVSEIFRGADF
-452 ELYGEITLQK
+452 YGEVTLQK
-462 IHRSKIAELA
+462 IHRSRIAELA

>member
-1 MRTKFKAWTVPY
+1 MKKVFFYDTCSLLNELHSAFENDFFY
-13 IEEHKEVMF
+13 ISSVTLEELENIKTSSSK
-22 DEEQLLNFDKP
+22 DQDIKYRARQLLHLLFENKDK
-33 YYLEIGSGK
+33 YKVVIFQKEW
-42 GQFLVDMA
+42 
-50 KKFPD
+50 
-55 KFFVGIERNVTCCGF
+55 E
-70 TAKKLVEEQ
+70 TA
-79 LPNARL
+79 
-85 MFLNAEFLMDK
+85 
-96 IADNSIEAIFL
+96 IS
-107 NFSDPWPKKKHH
+107 NFSYLSDNN
-119 KRRLTADSYL
+119 DS
-129 KNYYRVLKK
+129 K
-138 GGRLIIKTDNVDLFT
+138 IIYSAFITDTGFSFD
-153 FTLENL
+153 
-159 ENSDFK
+159 

-176 AIAKQIGLTVETTYE
+176 ALAKQIGLTVETTYE
-191 NCQLDNYTGFIEQT
+191 QMKLDNYTGFIEKT
-205 VSNEELVK
+205 ISNEELVA
-213 FYEASFEPISN
+213 FYSKSNLEIEN
-224 HFGLLE
+224 HFNLLE

-244 NSFKWKNGKYEQI
+244 DSFKWKNGNYEQVL
-257 IFPTLKS
+257 FPILKT
-264 DMFGTIKPKDE
+264 DMFGMIKPKDE
-275 YQKLAIDSLLN
+275 YQKLAIDSLLS

-361 NVATEKFIA
+361 SVAAERFIA

-415 EDSIC
+415 DDSIC

-435 GGVNNGL
+435 GGTNNGL
-442 RRVSEVFRGS
+442 RRVSEIFRGADF
-452 ELYGEITLQK
+452 YGEVTLQK
-462 IHRSKIAELA
+462 IHRSRIAELA

>member
-1 MRTKFKAWTVPY
+1 MKKVFFYDTCSLLNELHSAFENDFFY
-13 IEEHKEVMF
+13 ISSVTLEELENIKTSSSK
-22 DEEQLLNFDKP
+22 DQDIKYRARQLLHLLFENKDK
-33 YYLEIGSGK
+33 YKVVIFQKEW
-42 GQFLVDMA
+42 
-50 KKFPD
+50 
-55 KFFVGIERNVTCCGF
+55 E
-70 TAKKLVEEQ
+70 TA
-79 LPNARL
+79 
-85 MFLNAEFLMDK
+85 
-96 IADNSIEAIFL
+96 IS
-107 NFSDPWPKKKHH
+107 NFSYLSDNN
-119 KRRLTADSYL
+119 DSKIIYSAFITDT
-129 KNYYRVLKK
+129 
-138 GGRLIIKTDNVDLFT
+138 GISFDLI
-153 FTLENL
+153 
-159 ENSDFK
+159 
-165 LVFKTDDLCCA
+165 FKTDDLCCA
-176 AIAKQIGLTVETTYE
+176 ALAKQIGLTVETTYE
-191 NCQLDNYTGFIEQT
+191 QMKLDNYTGFIEKT
-205 VSNEELVK
+205 ISNEELVA
-213 FYEASFEPISN
+213 FYSKDNLEIENRFN
-224 HFGLLE
+224 LLE

-244 NSFKWKNGKYEQI
+244 DSFKWKNGNYEQVL
-257 IFPTLKS
+257 FPVLKT
-264 DMFGTIKPKDE
+264 DMFGIIKPKDE
-275 YQKLAIDSLLN
+275 YQKLAIDSLLS

-361 NVATEKFIA
+361 SVAVERFIA

-415 EDSIC
+415 DDSIC

-435 GGVNNGL
+435 GGTNNGL
-442 RRVSEVFRGS
+442 RRVSEIFRGADF
-452 ELYGEITLQK
+452 YGEVTLQK
-462 IHRSKIAELA
+462 IHRSRIAELA

>member
-1 MRTKFKAWTVPY
+1 MKKVFFYDTCSLLNELHSAFENDFFY
-13 IEEHKEVMF
+13 ISSVTLEELENIKTSSSK
-22 DEEQLLNFDKP
+22 DQDIKYRARQLLHLLFENKDK
-33 YYLEIGSGK
+33 YKVVIFQKEW
-42 GQFLVDMA
+42 
-50 KKFPD
+50 
-55 KFFVGIERNVTCCGF
+55 E
-70 TAKKLVEEQ
+70 TA
-79 LPNARL
+79 
-85 MFLNAEFLMDK
+85 
-96 IADNSIEAIFL
+96 IS
-107 NFSDPWPKKKHH
+107 NFSYLSDNN
-119 KRRLTADSYL
+119 DS
-129 KNYYRVLKK
+129 K
-138 GGRLIIKTDNVDLFT
+138 IIYSAFITDTGISFD
-153 FTLENL
+153 
-159 ENSDFK
+159 

-176 AIAKQIGLTVETTYE
+176 ALAKQIGLTVETTYE
-191 NCQLDNYTGFIEQT
+191 QMKLDNYTGFIEKT
-205 VSNEELVK
+205 ISNEELVA
-213 FYEASFEPISN
+213 FYSKSNLETEN
-224 HFGLLE
+224 HFNLLE
-230 NQYLIVKDENGKIA
+230 NQYLIVKDENGEVA
-244 NSFKWKNGKYEQI
+244 DSFKWKNGNYEQVL
-257 IFPTLKS
+257 FPVLKT
-264 DMFGTIKPKDE
+264 DMFGMIKPKDE
-275 YQKLAIDSLLN
+275 YQKLAIDSLLS

-361 NVATEKFIA
+361 SVAAERFIA

-435 GGVNNGL
+435 GGTNNGL
-442 RRVSEVFRGS
+442 RRVSEIFRGADF
-452 ELYGEITLQK
+452 YGEVTLQK
-462 IHRSKIAELA
+462 IHRSRIAELA

>member
-1 MRTKFKAWTVPY
+1 MKKVFFYDTCSLLNELHSAFENDLFY
-13 IEEHKEVMF
+13 ISSVTLEELENIKTSNSK
-22 DEEQLLNFDKP
+22 DPDIKYRARQLLHLLFENKDK
-33 YYLEIGSGK
+33 YKVVIFQKEWE
-42 GQFLVDMA
+42 A
-50 KKFPD
+50 
-55 KFFVGIERNVTCCGF
+55 
-70 TAKKLVEEQ
+70 
-79 LPNARL
+79 
-85 MFLNAEFLMDK
+85 
-96 IADNSIEAIFL
+96 SIS
-107 NFSDPWPKKKHH
+107 NFSYFSDNN
-119 KRRLTADSYL
+119 DS
-129 KNYYRVLKK
+129 K
-138 GGRLIIKTDNVDLFT
+138 IIFSAFITDTGISFD
-153 FTLENL
+153 
-159 ENSDFK
+159 
-165 LVFKTDDLCCA
+165 LVFRTDDLCCA
-176 AIAKQIGLTVETTYE
+176 VLAKRIGLTVETSYE
-191 NCQLDNYTGFIEQT
+191 KIKLDNYTGFIEKT
-205 VSNEELVK
+205 ISNEELVP
-213 FYEASFEPISN
+213 FYSKSNLETVN
-224 HFGLLE
+224 HFNLLE
-230 NQYLIVKDENGKIA
+230 NQYLIVKDENGKITD
-244 NSFKWKNGKYEQI
+244 SFKWKNGKYEQVL
-257 IFPTLKS
+257 FPVLKS

-435 GGVNNGL
+435 GGTNNGL
-442 RRVSEVFRGS
+442 RRVSEIFRGADF
-452 ELYGEITLQK
+452 YGEVTLQK
-462 IHRSKIAELA
+462 IHRSRIAELA

>member
-1 MRTKFKAWTVPY
+1 MKKVFFYDTCSLLNELHSAFENDFFY
-13 IEEHKEVMF
+13 ISSVTLEELENIKTSSSK
-22 DEEQLLNFDKP
+22 DQDIKYRARQLLHLLFENKDK
-33 YYLEIGSGK
+33 YKVVIFQKEW
-42 GQFLVDMA
+42 
-50 KKFPD
+50 
-55 KFFVGIERNVTCCGF
+55 E
-70 TAKKLVEEQ
+70 TA
-79 LPNARL
+79 
-85 MFLNAEFLMDK
+85 
-96 IADNSIEAIFL
+96 IS
-107 NFSDPWPKKKHH
+107 NFSYLSDNN
-119 KRRLTADSYL
+119 DS
-129 KNYYRVLKK
+129 K
-138 GGRLIIKTDNVDLFT
+138 IIYSAFITDTGISFD
-153 FTLENL
+153 
-159 ENSDFK
+159 

-176 AIAKQIGLTVETTYE
+176 ILAKRIGLTVETTYE
-191 NCQLDNYTGFIEQT
+191 QMKLDNYTGFIEKT
-205 VSNEELVK
+205 ISNEELVT
-213 FYEASFEPISN
+213 FYSKTNLETEN
-224 HFGLLE
+224 HFNLLE

-244 NSFKWKNGKYEQI
+244 DSFKWKNGNYEQVL
-257 IFPTLKS
+257 FPVLKT
-264 DMFGTIKPKDE
+264 DMFGMIKPKDE
-275 YQKLAIDSLLN
+275 YQKLAIDSLLS

-361 NVATEKFIA
+361 SVAAERFIA

-435 GGVNNGL
+435 GGTNNGL
-442 RRVSEVFRGS
+442 RRVSEIFRGADF
-452 ELYGEITLQK
+452 YGEVTLQK
-462 IHRSKIAELA
+462 IHRSRIAELA